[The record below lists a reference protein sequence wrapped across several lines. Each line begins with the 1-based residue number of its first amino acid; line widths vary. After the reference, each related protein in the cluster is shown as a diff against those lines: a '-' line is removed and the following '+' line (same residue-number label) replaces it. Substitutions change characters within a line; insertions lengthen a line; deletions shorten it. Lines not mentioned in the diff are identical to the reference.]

1 MLITVPRLRGLHE
14 HLVLAR
20 LDSIERL
27 VADAQHVTGIEVVIV
42 VEEQHGR
49 VSVGVLA
56 GALAV
61 VEVAEA
67 APWACW
73 FMGARPWVPLLICP
87 TDRAPMLSFAWLGA
101 AGRTG
106 S

>member
-1 MLITVPRLRGLHE
+1 MLTMVPQLRGRHE
-14 HLVLAR
+14 QLVLAR
-20 LDSIERL
+20 LDSVERL

-42 VEEQHGR
+42 VEEKHDYVG
-49 VSVGVLA
+49 VGVLA
-56 GALAV
+56 GDDAV
-61 VEVAEA
+61 IEVAEA

-73 FMGARPWVPLLICP
+73 FMGARPWVPLLIC
-87 TDRAPMLSFAWLGA
+87 TIDRAPMLSFAWLGA